1 MAKGSARRTY
11 ARDARGRFA
20 STNSSGTPKP
30 RRGALKPGGGTLKAR
45 VSLGRSRAK
54 LAAKDPAD
62 RSVKGTLSRRSQKGA
77 VTRAR
82 GALRQAK
89 KAARIKLRVGTPK
102 GVIRKPR
109 GKGRKAPPATPPA
122 VTTGK
127 TPKRIKGARPKGIL
141 SKGVKVKRNLE
152 AGKRLKDI
160 QAQQERSRIAATSS
174 TKRSKPTE
182 TLQFPGPGIKGPSGA
197 VLKAYTWQWQWES
210 VQNREGDEVGKRV
223 SNWDAAIQSAATGRN
238 VVHQFVVEQNGKRS
252 VVSAEG
258 ALRQLGF
265 TGEGAKRFGTL
276 KSSLKTLARL
286 KMEQAVLQRQVDVID
301 RVRKETRTPKITVR
315 KTAPTPW
322 AKDGEYEIRMGQLS
336 IVQPG
341 GMKNGLVSR
350 TGELS
355 GLSKTLLLQ
364 RFQDEAVK
372 RITGRRPMSII
383 EEMKVVEE
391 RIRRQQKKVD
401 GQL

>member
-11 ARDARGRFA
+11 NRDARGRFA

-45 VSLGRSRAK
+45 TSLGRSRAK

-62 RSVKGTLSRRSQKGA
+62 RSLRGALSRRSQKGA
-77 VTRAR
+77 VTRAK
-82 GALRQAK
+82 GALREAK
-89 KAARIKLRVGTPK
+89 KAARTRLQVGMPK
-102 GVIRKPR
+102 GVIRKPK

-141 SKGVKVKRNLE
+141 SKGVKVKRNPE
-152 AGKRLKDI
+152 AGKKLKE
-160 QAQQERSRIAATSS
+160 AQDQQGRRRAAAVSS

-210 VQNREGDEVGKRV
+210 VQNKEGDEVGKRV
-223 SNWDAAIQSAATGRN
+223 SNWDAAVQSAATGRN
-238 VVHQFVVEQNGKRS
+238 VVHQFVIEKNGARS

-265 TGEGAKRFGTL
+265 TGEGAKRFGAL

-286 KMEQAVLQRQVDVID
+286 KMEQAVLQRQIDVID
-301 RVRKETRTPKITVR
+301 RVRKEAKTPRVTVR
-315 KTAPTPW
+315 RTAPTPW
-322 AKDGEYEIRMGQLS
+322 AKDGEYEIRIGQLS
-336 IVQPG
+336 ITQPG
-341 GMKNGLVSR
+341 GMKNGLV
-350 TGELS
+350 GKDGKLS
-355 GLSKTLLLQ
+355 SLSKTLIAK
-364 RFQDEAVK
+364 RFQDEVIK
-372 RITGRRPMSII
+372 RITGKHPTSIM
-383 EEMKVVEE
+383 EEMRVIEE
-391 RIRRQQKKVD
+391 RIQRQQKKVD
-401 GQL
+401 GQV